1 MRKIKVVVLLVQ
13 QLQHGFTKNAKVS
26 PNLTVAHICWYFS
39 SCSNVIVSILLSILV
54 CAAASLLCANVVSVQ
69 VFVPY
74 VIAGNT
80 HELYNCLFRQ
90 VARFPCLAYAA
101 ELVVI
106 LRRISLSRFT
116 SLRLYVAPG
125 IHILPYFL
133 PENRIC

>member
-1 MRKIKVVVLLVQ
+1 M
-13 QLQHGFTKNAKVS
+13 
-26 PNLTVAHICWYFS
+26 
-39 SCSNVIVSILLSILV
+39 IVSILFSILV

-69 VFVPY
+69 VFVPYY

-101 ELVVI
+101 EPAVI

-133 PENRIC
+133 PENRIIYVDGGVVYNHRRCLCNVHLNSVTCYN